1 MRVGVGFVGVWW
13 VGFDGL
19 VLLGWARIEGFRW
32 LIEGLR
38 GCFGVTGGCFG
49 ARGSCFGGRGCVEGV
64 KTLIFLLMGDDR
76 FG

>member
-38 GCFGVTGGCFG
+38 GLFWC
-49 ARGSCFGGRGCVEGV
+49 EGV
-64 KTLIFLLMGDDR
+64 VALKGCRGVLVCG
-76 FG
+76 GV